1 VVVDIVLGVAVLAL
15 VIYRQLIARPV
26 NASALRLFV
35 ILGAVGVLQAAQFLG
50 KNHSGALT
58 YGLIAGSLVLAA
70 VFGALRAATVRIWIA
85 DGQAWSR
92 GNWLTAV
99 LWVAA
104 VAAHLGYDA
113 LAATGHGN
121 RGLGSATVVLYLAI
135 SLGFQRVIVQQRARR
150 LQPGRPPS
158 FGRAERPS

>member
-1 VVVDIVLGVAVLAL
+1 VAIDIVLGVAVLAL
-15 VIYRQLIARPV
+15 LIYRQLTARPV
-26 NASALRLFV
+26 NASALRIFV
-35 ILGAVGVLQAAQFLG
+35 ILAVVGVLQAAQFLG
-50 KNHSGALT
+50 KNHAGVLT
-58 YGLIAGSLVLAA
+58 YGLVAGSLVLAA
-70 VFGALRAATVRIWIA
+70 VFGALRAATVRIWVA

-113 LAATGHGN
+113 LAATGPGN

-135 SLGFQRVIVQQRARR
+135 SLGCQRVIVQQRARR
-150 LQPGRPPS
+150 LQPGGPPA
-158 FGRAERPS
+158 FGQIERPR